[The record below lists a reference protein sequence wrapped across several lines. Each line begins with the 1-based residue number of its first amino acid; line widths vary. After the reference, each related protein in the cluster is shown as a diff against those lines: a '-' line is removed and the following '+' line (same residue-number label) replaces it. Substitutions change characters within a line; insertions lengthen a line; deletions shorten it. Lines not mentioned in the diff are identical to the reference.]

1 MDLLKRSPVLFGLCI
16 GSILVFLGLTVL
28 TFFESKKLSE
38 AKLQV
43 ASAGGQIKALMYANP
58 APTEKNIRAA
68 ETNLE
73 ELQERLQSI
82 HQALQEGA
90 YLNTSDDGVS
100 VISSILRYISDYK
113 KRVASHIDVNAAPAP
128 IKVPEEFAFG
138 FDRYYKTTII
148 PEGEIVPKLDK
159 QRQILRYILDKL
171 IAADP
176 TSIQSIEREDFE
188 NSKGRDRDTGFKID
202 PAISAR
208 VPDAIDTLAFQIT
221 FTGYTPTLRKFL
233 NSLAY
238 FQLPVVVRSVEVGRV
253 ESNLQNNAGAMFD
266 FVSNGDDNK
275 IPVISEIESVFTV
288 TLEFIEVVVPSN
300 PEEDLS

>member
-1 MDLLKRSPVLFGLCI
+1 MDLLKRSPVLFGFCI
-16 GSILVFLGLTVL
+16 ASVLVFTVLIVL

-38 AKLQV
+38 AKRQV
-43 ASAGGQIKALMYANP
+43 ASADGQVKELMYANP

-68 ETNLE
+68 KTNLE
-73 ELQERLQSI
+73 ELQGRLESI
-82 HQALQEGA
+82 YQELQEGA
-90 YLNTSDDGVS
+90 YLDTSDDGVS

-113 KRVASHIDVNAAPAP
+113 KRVENNIDINGAPAP
-128 IKVPEEFAFG
+128 IKIPEEFAFG
-138 FDRYYKTTII
+138 FERYYKTTII

-159 QRQILRYILDKL
+159 QRQILSYILDKL

-176 TSIQSIEREDFE
+176 TSIQSVEREDFE
-188 NSKGRDRDTGFKID
+188 SPAGQKTGFKID

-208 VPDAIDTLAFQIT
+208 VSSAIDTLAFQIT

-253 ESNLQNNAGAMFD
+253 ESNSQNKASEIFNFAG
-266 FVSNGDDNK
+266 NTNDNK

-300 PEEDLS
+300 PEETLF

>member
-16 GSILVFLGLTVL
+16 VSVLVFLSLIVL
-28 TFFESKKLSE
+28 TFVESKKLS
-38 AKLQV
+38 AARLQV
-43 ASAGGQIKALMYANP
+43 ASADGQIKALMYANP

-68 ETNLE
+68 KTNLE
-73 ELQERLQSI
+73 ELDGRLQSI
-82 HQALQEGA
+82 YQELQSGA
-90 YLNTSDDGVS
+90 YLDTSDDGVS

-113 KRVASHIDVNAAPAP
+113 KRAENHIDVNAAPAP

-138 FDRYYKTTII
+138 FERYYKTTII

-159 QRQILRYILDKL
+159 QRQILSYILDKL

-176 TSIQSIEREDFE
+176 TSIQSVEREDFE
-188 NSKGRDRDTGFKID
+188 SPADKETGFKIE

-253 ESNLQNNAGAMFD
+253 ESNSQNKASEMFR
-266 FVSNGDDNK
+266 FVSNADDNK
-275 IPVISEIESVFTV
+275 IPVISEIQSVFTV

>member
-1 MDLLKRSPVLFGLCI
+1 M
-16 GSILVFLGLTVL
+16 TVL

-188 NSKGRDRDTGFKID
+188 NPKGRDTGFKID

>member
-1 MDLLKRSPVLFGLCI
+1 MNLLKRSPALFGFCI
-16 GSILVFLGLTVL
+16 ASVLVFLGLIAL

-38 AKLQV
+38 TKLQV
-43 ASAGGQIKALMYANP
+43 ESADGQVKDLMYANP

-68 ETNLE
+68 EKNLE
-73 ELQERLQSI
+73 ELQGRLQSI
-82 HQALQEGA
+82 HQELQEGA
-90 YLNTSDDGVS
+90 YLNASNDGVS
-100 VISSILRYISDYK
+100 VISSILRYISEYK
-113 KRVASHIDVNAAPAP
+113 KRVENHVDINGVSAP

-138 FDRYYKTTII
+138 FERYYKTTII

-159 QRQILRYILDKL
+159 QRQILSYIFDKL

-176 TSIQSIEREDFE
+176 TSIQSVKREDFE
-188 NSKGRDRDTGFKID
+188 SPSDKETGFKID

-238 FQLPVVVRSVEVGRV
+238 FELPIVVRSVEVDRV
-253 ESNLQNNAGAMFD
+253 ESNSQSNASRTFN
-266 FVSNGDDNK
+266 FVSNGNANK

-288 TLEFIEVVVPSN
+288 TLEFIEVVGPSN
-300 PEEDLS
+300 PEKDLS

>member
-1 MDLLKRSPVLFGLCI
+1 MNLLKRSPALFGFCI
-16 GSILVFLGLTVL
+16 ASVLVFLGLIVL

-38 AKLQV
+38 TKLQV
-43 ASAGGQIKALMYANP
+43 ESADGQVKDLMYANP

-68 ETNLE
+68 EKNLE
-73 ELQERLQSI
+73 ELQGRLQSI
-82 HQALQEGA
+82 HQELQEGA
-90 YLNTSDDGVS
+90 YLNASNDGVS
-100 VISSILRYISDYK
+100 VISSILRYISEYK
-113 KRVASHIDVNAAPAP
+113 KRVENHVDINGVSAP

-138 FDRYYKTTII
+138 FERYYKTTII

-159 QRQILRYILDKL
+159 QRQILSYIFDKL

-176 TSIQSIEREDFE
+176 TSIQSVKREDFE
-188 NSKGRDRDTGFKID
+188 SPSDKETGFKID

-238 FQLPVVVRSVEVGRV
+238 FELPIVVRSVEVDRV
-253 ESNLQNNAGAMFD
+253 ESNSQSNASRTFN
-266 FVSNGDDNK
+266 FVSNGNANK

-288 TLEFIEVVVPSN
+288 TLEFIEVVGPSN
-300 PEEDLS
+300 LEKDLS